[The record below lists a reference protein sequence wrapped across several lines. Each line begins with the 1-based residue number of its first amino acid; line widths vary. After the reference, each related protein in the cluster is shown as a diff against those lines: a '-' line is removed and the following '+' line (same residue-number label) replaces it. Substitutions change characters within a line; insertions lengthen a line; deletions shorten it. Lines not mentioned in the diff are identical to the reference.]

1 MKVLRGLKSSTNH
14 ESIRFPKVPDMLLP
28 SDESALAKRQQQLQ
42 DYLNSILQYQVYR
55 NHHEAVSTYLHNI
68 KTRIFLIYFYARARL
83 ARASGDCDCDFF
95 KRIVLCIRHNVMY
108 YT

>member
-55 NHHEAVSTYLHNI
+55 NHHEAVSTYLHYNI
-68 KTRIFLIYFYARARL
+68 ETHAYFSSILTFISSWISWKL
-83 ARASGDCDCDFF
+83 ANS
-95 KRIVLCIRHNVMY
+95 VLQ
-108 YT
+108 